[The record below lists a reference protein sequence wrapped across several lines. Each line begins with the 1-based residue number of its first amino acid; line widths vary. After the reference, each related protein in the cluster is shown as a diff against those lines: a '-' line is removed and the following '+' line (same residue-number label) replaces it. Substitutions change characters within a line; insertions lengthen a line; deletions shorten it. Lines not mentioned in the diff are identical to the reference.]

1 MSELPRVEVNRMTKD
16 CKGWLFFSDRKISSD
31 TVITCLVLMASR
43 KTHLLIMSASKKK
56 PVEIFKISHY
66 YVERIYS
73 SDIYHSIIIVII
85 LFIILFNVIIILIP
99 FYSVIYKFMLSQSQ
113 YHYCKTFRTI
123 KNKDFMNFNLVL
135 VL

>member
-56 PVEIFKISHY
+56 NPLKSLK
-66 YVERIYS
+66 
-73 SDIYHSIIIVII
+73 YHIIMLKEYILQTFIIV
-85 LFIILFNVIIILIP
+85 L
-99 FYSVIYKFMLSQSQ
+99 
-113 YHYCKTFRTI
+113 
-123 KNKDFMNFNLVL
+123 
-135 VL
+135 